1 MIALT
6 FVDRVWRWSRDEG
19 LQVVLIVLGT
29 LLAVRV
35 VRWVIGRVDARMS
48 KRQPSDTLV
57 LTEEAKR
64 RNALLG
70 VVTYVGVILVWAVGV
85 FMMLERLGVNTGP
98 LVASAG
104 VLGLAVGFGA
114 QSLVKDLVSG
124 FFILA
129 EGHYGVGDNIEINTN
144 NDLIGTVERITLRTT
159 VLRAVS
165 GEVHIVPNG
174 EIKAVTNRSKEWARA
189 VVDVV
194 LAYDAD
200 LNESLDGLHDAVDAL
215 KDDPDLSLFLLED
228 PEVWGVESLSERDMR
243 VRVVA
248 KTLPLKQWQ
257 VARALRMRIIE
268 QLHTRGVRLPNVMPV
283 GTPPPD
289 DT

>member
-1 MIALT
+1 M
-6 FVDRVWRWSRDEG
+6 
-19 LQVVLIVLGT
+19 LIVLGT

>member
-1 MIALT
+1 MAQGQTRPRGPRRRRRVHGGNGRPLGHPRFARARTVGRRTLRPHWRSRHRLRRRDAARPAHGARRDRRPRRARRPPDPHPAAHHVGGARCGDQGRAPWRHPRGHVARRQLQGHRGRLRPEGGSQTMIALT

-19 LQVVLIVLGT
+19 LQIVLIVLGT

-70 VVTYVGVILVWAVGV
+70 VMTYVGVILVWAVGV

-144 NDLIGTVERITLRTT
+144 NDL
-159 VLRAVS
+159 
-165 GEVHIVPNG
+165 
-174 EIKAVTNRSKEWARA
+174 
-189 VVDVV
+189 
-194 LAYDAD
+194 
-200 LNESLDGLHDAVDAL
+200 
-215 KDDPDLSLFLLED
+215 
-228 PEVWGVESLSERDMR
+228 
-243 VRVVA
+243 
-248 KTLPLKQWQ
+248 
-257 VARALRMRIIE
+257 
-268 QLHTRGVRLPNVMPV
+268 
-283 GTPPPD
+283 
-289 DT
+289 